1 MTALPVACDPTPVAS
16 TPRLVVVPRHRLH
29 GDADLADLSP
39 REVDVMRLVT
49 NCYSNQEISETLYL
63 SLNSVKTYIRGAYRK
78 IGAPTRSHAVVW
90 GVQHGLLEEPDVE
103 PELRAVN

>member
-1 MTALPVACDPTPVAS
+1 MTALPVACDRAPGPSA
-16 TPRLVVVPRHRLH
+16 PRLVVVPRHRLH
-29 GDADLADLSP
+29 GDAAVADLSP

-90 GVQHGLLEEPDVE
+90 GVQHGLLDEPDTE
-103 PELRAVN
+103 PELRAIN